1 MGANH
6 GYLTIMSVLRDQKPM
21 TKFMTRAAMG
31 AALAAAAL
39 TAGTAHA
46 QDSATAT
53 ASANILQSITVTNS
67 QGLDFGTIVPGAAA
81 STVVVTPGSGTVAA
95 TRTCGS
101 GLTCSGGFSRA
112 VFDVTG
118 THAALVDVTG
128 DAGVI
133 IENAAGDTM
142 NVALT
147 YSNTSVTLTRLTPTS
162 TPAAAFYVGGTLSV
176 GADQAA
182 GAYSQVFNVTV
193 EYN

>member
-1 MGANH
+1 
-6 GYLTIMSVLRDQKPM
+6 M

-67 QGLDFGTIVPGAAA
+67 APLDFGTIVPGGAA
-81 STVVVTPGSGTVAA
+81 STVEVTPGSGTVAA
-95 TRTCGS
+95 TRVCGT
-101 GLTCSGGFSRA
+101 GLTCSGTFTRA

-128 DAGVI
+128 DSSVVI
-133 IENAAGDTM
+133 QNAAGDTM
-142 NVALT
+142 NVALS
-147 YSNTSVTLTRLTPTS
+147 YSTTSMTLVRATAASTPTG
-162 TPAAAFYVGGTLSV
+162 AFYVGGTLDV
-176 GADQAA
+176 AANQAA
-182 GAYSQVFNVTV
+182 GAYSEVFNVTV
-193 EYN
+193 DYN

>member
-1 MGANH
+1 
-6 GYLTIMSVLRDQKPM
+6 M

-67 QGLDFGTIVPGAAA
+67 QALDFGTIVPGAAA
-81 STVVVTPGSGTVAA
+81 ATVVVSPGSSTVAA
-95 TRTCGS
+95 TRTCGA
-101 GLTCSGGFSRA
+101 GLTCSGTFTRA

-128 DAGVI
+128 DASVV
-133 IENAAGDTM
+133 IENANGDTM
-142 NVALT
+142 NVTLNYSAGSLT
-147 YSNTSVTLTRLTPTS
+147 LVRATPTS
-162 TPAAAFYVGGTLSV
+162 TPAGSFYVGGTLDV
-176 GADQAA
+176 AADQAA

-193 EYN
+193 DYN

>member
-1 MGANH
+1 
-6 GYLTIMSVLRDQKPM
+6 M
-21 TKFMTRAAMG
+21 TKILTRAAMG
-31 AALAAAAL
+31 AAVAVAAL
-39 TAGTAHA
+39 TAGTASA

-67 QGLDFGTIVPGAAA
+67 QALDFGTIVPGSAA
-81 STVVVTPGSGTVAA
+81 STVVVSPGSSTVAA

-128 DAGVI
+128 DSSVD
-133 IENAAGDTM
+133 IENADGDSMTVTL
-142 NVALT
+142 N
-147 YSNTSVTLTRLTPTS
+147 YSNSSMTLVRATPTS
-162 TPAAAFYVGGTLSV
+162 TPAGSFYVGGSLAV

-182 GAYSQVFNVTV
+182 GAYSQTFSVTV
-193 EYN
+193 DYN

>member
-6 GYLTIMSVLRDQKPM
+6 GHLTIMSVLRDQTIM

-67 QGLDFGTIVPGAAA
+67 QSLDFGTIVPGGAA
-81 STVVVTPGSGTVAA
+81 STVVVTPGTNLVAA
-95 TRTCGS
+95 TRTCGV

-128 DAGVI
+128 DSSVVIQNAG
-133 IENAAGDTM
+133 GDTM
-142 NVALT
+142 NVALV
-147 YSNTSVTLTRLTPTS
+147 YNSTSLLLTRLTPAS
-162 TPAAAFYVGGTLSV
+162 TPTGAFYVGGTLSV
-176 GADQAA
+176 AANQAA
-182 GAYSQVFNVTV
+182 GAYSEVFNVTV

>member
-1 MGANH
+1 
-6 GYLTIMSVLRDQKPM
+6 M

-81 STVVVTPGSGTVAA
+81 STVVVTPGSSTVASA
-95 TRTCGS
+95 RTCGA
-101 GLTCSGGFSRA
+101 GLTCSGTFSRA

-128 DAGVI
+128 DSSVVI
-133 IENAAGDTM
+133 VNADGDTM

-147 YSNTSVTLTRLTPTS
+147 YSNTSVTLVRATAAA
-162 TPAAAFYVGGTLSV
+162 TPAASFYVGGTLSV

-193 EYN
+193 DYN

>member
-1 MGANH
+1 
-6 GYLTIMSVLRDQKPM
+6 M
-21 TKFMTRAAMG
+21 TKMFTRAAMG
-31 AALAAAAL
+31 AAVAVAAL
-39 TAGTAHA
+39 TAGTASA

-67 QGLDFGTIVPGAAA
+67 QNLDFGTIVPGAAG
-81 STVVVTPGSGTVAA
+81 STVVVTPGSSTVAS

-128 DAGVI
+128 DSSVVI
-133 IENAAGDTM
+133 DNGNGDTM
-142 NVALT
+142 NVALS
-147 YSNTSVTLTRLTPTS
+147 YSNAQITLARATPTS
-162 TPAAAFYVGGTLSV
+162 TPAGAFYVGGTLSV

-182 GAYSQVFNVTV
+182 GAYSEVFNVTV
-193 EYN
+193 DYN